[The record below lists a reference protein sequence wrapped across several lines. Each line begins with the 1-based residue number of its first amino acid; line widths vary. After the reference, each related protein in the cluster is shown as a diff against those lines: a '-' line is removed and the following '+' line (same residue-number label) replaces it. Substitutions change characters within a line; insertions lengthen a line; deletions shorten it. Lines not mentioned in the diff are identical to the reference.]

1 MSTPLPSY
9 KCRVCGTQMEPGQG
23 NICSRRCRA
32 DEHEL
37 SDADLHDDRD
47 DNERTSDLGEEDS
60 EE

>member
-1 MSTPLPSY
+1 
-9 KCRVCGTQMEPGQG
+9 MEPGQG

-32 DEHEL
+32 DEYEL